1 MNQYRTEEIFRD
13 HLAKYGVHVELST
26 EAVSLEQ
33 DEAGVSVTL
42 KHTDT
47 NNIEAVR
54 VAYVIGCDGARGPC
68 FKCC

>member
-1 MNQYRTEEIFRD
+1 MSQYITEGIFRD
-13 HLAKYGVHVELST
+13 HLAKSDVHVELST

-33 DEAGVSVTL
+33 DEAGVSMTL

-47 NNIEAVR
+47 NKIETVR

-68 FKCC
+68 F